1 MSRIELSPTMANTV
15 SANMLRIGSST
26 QPANANSTGMP
37 LFASGSSISNSYG
50 RIIIMAGEMPTD
62 TAVLTAANLRSTDQL
77 VTFDSRAAGITMT
90 STRNVTTFS
99 FNYVNATKAGQATW
113 FWWQSA
119 NGSSSTILYH
129 SIIGSIGLLGSN
141 ADLEVNDTNVIVGN
155 PYRITN
161 MRITWPTTLDW

>member
-1 MSRIELSPTMANTV
+1 MARIELSTGMASNV
-15 SANMLRIGSST
+15 STNMLRTGITSAGPNT
-26 QPANANSTGMP
+26 NATGMP
-37 LFASGSSISNSYG
+37 LFAAGTSGANSYG
-50 RIIIMAGEMPTD
+50 RVIIMAGEMPTD
-62 TAVLTAANLRSTDQL
+62 TSVLTSPSFRLADQL
-77 VTFDSRAAGITMT
+77 VTFDAKSAGITMT
-90 STRNVTTFS
+90 SARNVTTFS

-113 FWWQSA
+113 FWWQSL
-119 NGSSSTILYH
+119 NGGSTTLFH